1 MIRIY
6 KRGISPMLGPAC
18 RYYPTCSDYAVAA
31 IRSDGAWRGSWR
43 TLKRLARCHPF
54 GGGGLDLP

>member
-1 MIRIY
+1 
-6 KRGISPMLGPAC
+6 MLGPAC
-18 RYYPTCSDYAVAA
+18 RYYPTCSDYAVAV

-43 TLKRLARCHPF
+43 ALKRLAGCHPF